1 MIHAL
6 GRQEDHQ
13 HQHHALDVA
22 PALELAELEHGER
35 VVQIGNRVAGE
46 QPPHGAA
53 RAPGPDCRRH
63 VLRAAIVALR
73 QMALHRAEIGAVAGL
88 VPGRGDRLVDQRRL
102 DVVDP
107 APAPAHA
114 ADDAGQ
120 HGEALLAVVAVA
132 VGGLP
137 VDHGEG
143 VERRRVLAEGD
154 EGAVERFRRVL
165 ERATVVDHHGLA
177 AGADQPG
184 HQLLH
189 QNRLAGA
196 GFSGDRDVVVAG
208 LVGEGRPAGRLPSS
222 PDQQQRRRC
231 IRTGRLAAPFAVDRR
246 QVDRR

>member
-1 MIHAL
+1 
-6 GRQEDHQ
+6 
-13 HQHHALDVA
+13 
-22 PALELAELEHGER
+22 
-35 VVQIGNRVAGE
+35 
-46 QPPHGAA
+46 
-53 RAPGPDCRRH
+53 
-63 VLRAAIVALR
+63 
-73 QMALHRAEIGAVAGL
+73 MALHRAEIGAVAGL

-120 HGEALLAVVAVA
+120 HGEALLAVVAV
-132 VGGLP
+132 VIGGLP

-143 VERRRVLAEGD
+143 VERRGVLAEGD

-165 ERATVVDHHGLA
+165 ERAPVIDHHGLA

-196 GFSGDRDVVVAG
+196 GLAGDGDVVIAG
-208 LVGEGRPAGRLPSS
+208 LVRKRRPAGGLPSS
-222 PDQQQRRRC
+222 PDQEQSRWC
-231 IRTGRLAAPFAVDRR
+231 IRHGFMGWPRHSP
-246 QVDRR
+246 

>member
-1 MIHAL
+1 
-6 GRQEDHQ
+6 
-13 HQHHALDVA
+13 
-22 PALELAELEHGER
+22 
-35 VVQIGNRVAGE
+35 
-46 QPPHGAA
+46 
-53 RAPGPDCRRH
+53 
-63 VLRAAIVALR
+63 
-73 QMALHRAEIGAVAGL
+73 MALHRAEIGGVAGL

-114 ADDAGQ
+114 PDDAGQ
-120 HGEALLAVVAVA
+120 HGEAFLAVVAVV

-154 EGAVERFRRVL
+154 EGAAERFRRVL
-165 ERATVVDHHGLA
+165 EGAPVVDHHGLA

-196 GFSGDRDVVVAG
+196 GLAGDRDVVVAG